1 MSETFLQFIF
11 ALAVIIT
18 AAKLGGYISYKLGQP
33 AVVGEVIM
41 GLALG
46 PSLINFLKWPM
57 FTYHEIGETISLM
70 SELGVLLLMFIAGL
84 ELHLDDLVKSGKFS
98 VFAGFLGF
106 LAPLVMG
113 FFMAQLYAFDLR
125 QSLYIG
131 LLLAPTSVSISAQA
145 LMELNALRTRTGVG
159 LLGAAVIDDM
169 LVVLG
174 LSVFTA
180 VVLGGG
186 DGSIGEIGLMVLEMI
201 LFLAAAIALGVW
213 LLPKVSKVIAKIE
226 VSQGVVAFAFIL
238 MLLFAWTAESFGHM
252 ATIIGSFMAGI
263 FFSQTTLKRKLE
275 SSFSAVAYG
284 IFVPIF
290 FINIGLSAD
299 IRQIAAGD
307 LWLLAGFILVAVLSK
322 IIGAGIGGTLGGL
335 SLPESMR
342 LGFGLV
348 PRGEVVLIVAT
359 IGILENIIE
368 SSLMPIV
375 VIMVIFTTIITPPI
389 LRLLL
394 SKSKDS
400 KIQKGV

>member
-18 AAKLGGYISYKLGQP
+18 GAKLGGYISYKLGQP

-41 GLALG
+41 GLVLG
-46 PSLINFLKWPM
+46 PSLLNFLKWPM
-57 FTYHEIGETISLM
+57 FTHSEIGETISLL

-84 ELHLDDLVKSGKFS
+84 ELHLDDLVKSGKIS
-98 VFAGFLGF
+98 LFAGFLGF
-106 LAPLVMG
+106 LAPLALG
-113 FFMAQLYAFDLR
+113 FFMAQIFAFDLK
-125 QSLYIG
+125 QSLFIG
-131 LLLAPTSVSISAQA
+131 LLLAPTSVSISAQT

-174 LSVFTA
+174 LSLFTA
-180 VVLGGG
+180 IVVGGG
-186 DGSIGEIGLMVLEMI
+186 SGSLGEIGLMVLEMI
-201 LFLAAAIALGVW
+201 LFLAAAITLGIWV
-213 LLPKVSKVIAKIE
+213 LPKITKFIAKVEI
-226 VSQGVVAFAFIL
+226 SQAAIAFTFIL
-238 MLLFAWTAESFGHM
+238 MLLFAWAAESLGHM

-263 FFSQTTLKRKLE
+263 FFSRTNLKRKLE
-275 SSFSAVAYG
+275 SSFSAIAYG

-299 IRQIAAGD
+299 VRQIAAGD
-307 LWLLAGFILVAVLSK
+307 LGLLAGFILVAVLSK
-322 IIGAGIGGTLGGL
+322 IIGSGIGGLLGGL
-335 SLPESMR
+335 TLPESIR
-342 LGFGLV
+342 IGFGMV

-359 IGILENIIE
+359 IGILENIID
-368 SSLMPIV
+368 SSIMPIV

-394 SKSKDS
+394 PKSKET
-400 KIQKGV
+400 KIQ